1 MQTSKVD
8 TQEILNTL
16 KDAVQFLDS
25 SEVAQTNVGISA
37 FGRALRIQ
45 RLINAME
52 SEMAEE
58 DRWID
63 LMAERFDT
71 VGR

>member
-1 MQTSKVD
+1 MIVD
-8 TQEILNTL
+8 NQEILNTL

-25 SEVAQTNVGISA
+25 SEIAQTNVGISA
-37 FGRALRIQ
+37 YGRALRIQ

-52 SEMAEE
+52 AEIAEE

-63 LMAERFDT
+63 LMAEKM
-71 VGR
+71 GY

>member
-1 MQTSKVD
+1 MLTSRVGAE
-8 TQEILNTL
+8 EILNTL

-37 FGRALRIQ
+37 YGRALRIQ

-52 SEMAEE
+52 AEIAEE
-58 DRWID
+58 DAYID
-63 LMAERFDT
+63 QMAERM
-71 VGR
+71 GY

>member
-1 MQTSKVD
+1 MRVD
-8 TQEILNTL
+8 NQEILNTL

-37 FGRALRIQ
+37 YGRALRIQ

-52 SEMAEE
+52 AEVSEE
-58 DRWID
+58 DAYID
-63 LMAERFDT
+63 MMAERL
-71 VGR
+71 GY

>member
-1 MQTSKVD
+1 MLTSRVD

-16 KDAVQFLDS
+16 KDAAQFLDS

-37 FGRALRIQ
+37 YGRVLRIQ

-52 SEMAEE
+52 AEIAEE
-58 DRWID
+58 DAYID
-63 LMAERFDT
+63 MMAERM
-71 VGR
+71 GY

>member
-1 MQTSKVD
+1 MRVD
-8 TQEILNTL
+8 NQEILNTL

-25 SEVAQTNVGISA
+25 SEIAQTNVGISA
-37 FGRALRIQ
+37 YGKALRIQ
-45 RLINAME
+45 RLINAIE
-52 SEMAEE
+52 AEVAEE

-71 VGR
+71 VGC

>member
-1 MQTSKVD
+1 MRVD
-8 TQEILNTL
+8 NQEILNTL

-25 SEVAQTNVGISA
+25 SEIAQTNVGISA
-37 FGRALRIQ
+37 YGKALRIQ

-52 SEMAEE
+52 AEIDEE

-63 LMAERFDT
+63 LIAEKLDNEGI
-71 VGR
+71 VC

>member
-1 MQTSKVD
+1 MMRVD
-8 TQEILNTL
+8 NQEILNTL

-37 FGRALRIQ
+37 YGRVLRIQ

-52 SEMAEE
+52 AEMAEE
-58 DRWID
+58 DAYIE
-63 LMAERFDT
+63 LMAERM
-71 VGR
+71 GY

>member
-1 MQTSKVD
+1 MLTSRVD

-25 SEVAQTNVGISA
+25 SEIAQTNVGISA
-37 FGRALRIQ
+37 YGRVLRIQ

-52 SEMAEE
+52 AEIAEE
-58 DRWID
+58 DAYID
-63 LMAERFDT
+63 MMAERM
-71 VGR
+71 GY

>member
-1 MQTSKVD
+1 MLTSRVD

-16 KDAVQFLDS
+16 KDAAKFLDS

-37 FGRALRIQ
+37 YGRVLRIQ

-52 SEMAEE
+52 AEIAEE
-58 DRWID
+58 DAYID
-63 LMAERFDT
+63 LMAERM
-71 VGR
+71 GY

>member
-1 MQTSKVD
+1 MRVD
-8 TQEILNTL
+8 NQEILNTL

-25 SEVAQTNVGISA
+25 SEIAQTNVGISA
-37 FGRALRIQ
+37 YGKALRIQ

-52 SEMAEE
+52 AEIDEE

-63 LMAERFDT
+63 LMAEKLDNEGI
-71 VGR
+71 VC